1 MALTDEQRKVVDLE
15 DKISDLNDDL
25 ETEILKKQDLE
36 DEISAKKSALNEAH
50 DQIRDLNERLDELRQ
65 SFDEK
70 VKSEAADVRKLEEEH
85 EMSRQKNS
93 ELQEELC
100 SVRSEVTRIS
110 EELSAALAAKE
121 VIQRQLEQTVSGFEE
136 RLNLV
141 EAQKATQVAEM
152 ESLCQDLRFQ
162 LSEAEKK
169 VSKLE
174 TDGENM
180 GNTKQLLIT
189 EKEAV
194 KCQLE
199 STVSMFEERLSLVKA
214 GEATQVAEL
223 ESLCQDL
230 RSKLSEANTKISI
243 LEADVENLGNTKQL
257 LIAEKEAV
265 MSEKETVK
273 CQLESTVSMYEER
286 LSLVKAGEATQLA
299 EVESLCQNLRFQL
312 SEAEKKISKLEADVE
327 TLDDIKTSLVDEKD
341 AALSAKE
348 TVQLQLESTISAH
361 EERLRLDEAEKATKL
376 AENESLCQDLR
387 FKISEADKKISKL
400 EADIETLNDVKQFL
414 VDEKV
419 IAETEVQRLSAASV
433 EDKKEFER

>member
-1 MALTDEQRKVVDLE
+1 
-15 DKISDLNDDL
+15 
-25 ETEILKKQDLE
+25 
-36 DEISAKKSALNEAH
+36 
-50 DQIRDLNERLDELRQ
+50 
-65 SFDEK
+65 
-70 VKSEAADVRKLEEEH
+70 
-85 EMSRQKNS
+85 MSRQKNS

-174 TDGENM
+174 TDVENM

-189 EKEAV
+189 EKEAAMAEKEAV

-199 STVSMFEERLSLVKA
+199 STVSMF
-214 GEATQVAEL
+214 
-223 ESLCQDL
+223 
-230 RSKLSEANTKISI
+230 
-243 LEADVENLGNTKQL
+243 
-257 LIAEKEAV
+257 
-265 MSEKETVK
+265 
-273 CQLESTVSMYEER
+273 EER

-387 FKISEADKKISKL
+387 FKLSEADKKISKL